1 MRIIRTGI
9 SIPEDILK
17 RFDELASSLGLSRSG
32 ALRKAMLTFISEH
45 EWKRV
50 KGKVA
55 GALLVLYD
63 HTIHEASNFIS
74 EIQHH
79 YLDIVN
85 SALHLHLDEKRC
97 LEIVAIVGEARRAK
111 ELMRDLEKVKGV
123 ILTRALIISLD

>member
-63 HTIHEASNFIS
+63 HTIHEASNFIA

>member
-63 HTIHEASNFIS
+63 HTIHEASNLIA